1 MNSLI
6 DKINSYHVI
15 LASQSPR
22 RKALLNQLGIKFIV
36 KTADI
41 DEDNHNFPHDP
52 VEMVKFLSI
61 EKGKVIHQ
69 QFPES
74 LIIAADTTVAL
85 KGQIL
90 NKPTDENHAYKM
102 LSLLSGNTHKVY
114 TGYSIYIPNKS
125 KWITEVV
132 ETEVTFNE
140 LTDEEIWAYIKS
152 GSPMDKAGSYG
163 IQDDF
168 GAVFIR
174 NISGD
179 FYTVVGFPIQH
190 FYQTMKAVFKVMG
203 NP

>member
-1 MNSLI
+1 MNSI
-6 DKINSYHVI
+6 IEKINSFNVI

-22 RKALLNQLGIKFIV
+22 RKALMNQLGIKFIV

-52 VEMVKFLSI
+52 IEMVKFLSA
-61 EKGKVIHQ
+61 EKAKVIQ
-69 QFPES
+69 SRFPES

-90 NKPTDENHAYKM
+90 NKPSDEDHAFRM

-114 TGYSIYIPNKS
+114 TGYTILIPGNSQK
-125 KWITEVV
+125 ITKVV
-132 ETEVTFNE
+132 ETEVTFNS
-140 LTDEEIWAYIKS
+140 LTSEEIWAYIKS

-168 GAVFIR
+168 GAVFIN
-174 NISGD
+174 NIVGD
-179 FYTVVGFPIQH
+179 FYNVVGFPIQH
-190 FYQTMKAVFKVMG
+190 FYQTMKEILL
-203 NP
+203 

>member
-1 MNSLI
+1 MNSVI
-6 DKINSYHVI
+6 EKINSHPVI

-22 RKALLNQLGIKFIV
+22 RKSLLNQLGIKFTV

-41 DEDNHNFPHDP
+41 DEDNHNFPYDP

-61 EKGKVIHQ
+61 EKGKVIHSR
-69 QFPES
+69 FPES

-90 NKPTDENHAYKM
+90 NKPADENHAFRM

-114 TGYSIYIPNKS
+114 TGYSIFIPGKPEI
-125 KWITEVV
+125 ITEVV

-179 FYTVVGFPIQH
+179 FYNVVGFPIQH
-190 FYQTMKAVFKVMG
+190 FYQTMKEILM
-203 NP
+203 